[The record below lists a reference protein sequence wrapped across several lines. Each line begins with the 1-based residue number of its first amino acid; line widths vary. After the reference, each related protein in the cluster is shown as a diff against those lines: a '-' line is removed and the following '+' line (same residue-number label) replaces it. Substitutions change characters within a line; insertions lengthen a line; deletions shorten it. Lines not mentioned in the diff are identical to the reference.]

1 MLFSELA
8 LAPSRKPSHREGDA
22 PAGPPPAPML
32 SRTSTFSRP
41 LLDDEYATM
50 SSQLK
55 GIVQCFTNSVWNDW
69 QRPWSRATPEAS
81 TGSGFVIS
89 TCRRLIITN
98 AHVVA
103 FASTLQVRKDGD
115 FDKHV
120 AQILAVS
127 HQTDLAIV
135 TVASDAFWLDAIE
148 LPLGETPRLQQHVD
162 VVGFPI
168 GGNSVSITSGVV
180 SRINWSVYSQS
191 REANLV
197 VTVDTAINNG
207 NSGGP
212 AMSDGHVVGVAFQ
225 SPMR

>member
-1 MLFSELA
+1 
-8 LAPSRKPSHREGDA
+8 
-22 PAGPPPAPML
+22 
-32 SRTSTFSRP
+32 
-41 LLDDEYATM
+41 M

>member
-1 MLFSELA
+1 
-8 LAPSRKPSHREGDA
+8 
-22 PAGPPPAPML
+22 
-32 SRTSTFSRP
+32 
-41 LLDDEYATM
+41 M

-103 FASTLQVRKDGD
+103 FASTLHVRKDGD

-127 HQTDLAIV
+127 HQ
-135 TVASDAFWLDAIE
+135 
-148 LPLGETPRLQQHVD
+148 P
-162 VVGFPI
+162 
-168 GGNSVSITSGVV
+168 TSR
-180 SRINWSVYSQS
+180 S
-191 REANLV
+191 
-197 VTVDTAINNG
+197 
-207 NSGGP
+207 
-212 AMSDGHVVGVAFQ
+212 
-225 SPMR
+225 